1 VVTRFLVVSVV
12 VLVILIDANRFNGP
26 SSKRHDDDDDDEK
39 DDDEKDGVGTTRR
52 DPAPVTAVNTDRRI
66 FPTRLSLF
74 FSRRPSAG
82 G

>member
-26 SSKRHDDDDDDEK
+26 SSKRHDDD
-39 DDDEKDGVGTTRR
+39 EKDGVGTTRR

-66 FPTRLSLF
+66 FPTARLSLF

>member
-1 VVTRFLVVSVV
+1 MVTRFLVVSVV

-26 SSKRHDDDDDDEK
+26 SSKRHDD

>member
-26 SSKRHDDDDDDEK
+26 SSKRHDDDDDEK

>member
-26 SSKRHDDDDDDEK
+26 SSKRHDD